1 VETPPGLELANGDV
15 VLEGVNTKFIEF
27 VSHAGMMHAILFG
40 HPLVVTS
47 GRDNHPPYDVHM
59 QGRAVDVRT
68 VDKDS
73 EGVMLFLMILAYA
86 TTAQPIAV
94 FDERNVPTGPHIHI
108 EWHGA

>member
-1 VETPPGLELANGDV
+1 MEPPAGLELVNDHV
-15 VLEGVNTKFIEF
+15 VLEGINTHFLEF
-27 VSHAGMMHAILFG
+27 VSHAGMIHAILFG
-40 HPLVVTS
+40 HPLVITS
-47 GRDNHPPYDVHM
+47 GRDSHAPGDVHM

-86 TTAQPIAV
+86 STAQPLAV